1 MFGFEPLSHG
11 TPRRAPLF
19 CVCFALACTVAQA
32 AEPTAAYPTKPVR
45 IIIPFSP
52 GGGADSY
59 ARTVQQSLALA
70 LGQPLVLDNRPGA
83 SSIIGTELTAR
94 AAPDGYTLALI
105 TTTFTVTPALV
116 KKLPYDPLKDLVG
129 VSMPVTQPNILVVH
143 PSVPA
148 KSVKELVALARATP
162 AALTYASGGSGSSPH
177 LGGALL
183 QMVAG
188 IKLTHVP
195 FKGSGP
201 GLIAVLGNQ
210 VTMMMM
216 GPLSAEQYIT
226 SGRLRALAAADKKRS
241 AILPDIPTMTEAG
254 FAGAESVTW
263 YGFIAPARTP
273 RPIIETFHAAVVK
286 AMAAP
291 ETKNRLQTQGVEIL
305 GGNARELD
313 QTIREEMAKWK
324 KLIGA
329 VGITA
334 E

>member
-1 MFGFEPLSHG
+1 
-11 TPRRAPLF
+11 
-19 CVCFALACTVAQA
+19 
-32 AEPTAAYPTKPVR
+32 
-45 IIIPFSP
+45 
-52 GGGADSY
+52 
-59 ARTVQQSLALA
+59 
-70 LGQPLVLDNRPGA
+70 
-83 SSIIGTELTAR
+83 
-94 AAPDGYTLALI
+94 
-105 TTTFTVTPALV
+105 
-116 KKLPYDPLKDLVG
+116 
-129 VSMPVTQPNILVVH
+129 MPVTQPNILVVH

-305 GGNARELD
+305 GGSARELD

-324 KLIGA
+324 KLIEA
-329 VGITA
+329 AGITA